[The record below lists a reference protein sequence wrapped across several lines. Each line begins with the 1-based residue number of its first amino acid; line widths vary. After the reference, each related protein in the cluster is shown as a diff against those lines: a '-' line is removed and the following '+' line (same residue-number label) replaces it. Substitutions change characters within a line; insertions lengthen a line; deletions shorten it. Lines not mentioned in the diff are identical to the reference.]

1 MIKIGMKN
9 LMCEGLKTPTH
20 TKKALKAIPVKYDFI
35 LFRFIDLLVGKNVG
49 IMAQICLE
57 TNVLLCH
64 VRIKSHDVPQL
75 GQRTVDFLVG

>member
-1 MIKIGMKN
+1 M
-9 LMCEGLKTPTH
+9 
-20 TKKALKAIPVKYDFI
+20 KYDFI

-49 IMAQICLE
+49 IMDQICLE
-57 TNVLLCH
+57 TNVLLSH